1 MQTLSAGIALF
12 LAEFCFGLILAGIHR
27 FAPHDKCTRY
37 WAIAMLLTGFGVLI
51 VTENGGDPNHVKL
64 LIGNFGIVFGG
75 VCYWWGI
82 RLFYRRSRSR
92 GGWLIGFAFF
102 LLFGT
107 LLAAGATL
115 FARSL
120 LISCFTLLLI
130 GLYLFELVRRQPQR
144 PTFGRLLA
152 ITGVGVL
159 LLTYLLRVL
168 LLVKGLGGS
177 LTHDSGMADVI
188 VLFFIPMVALLLFGA
203 GLMLMYFERIIADNL
218 RLASEDALTGLP
230 NRRAIAGAGEQ
241 ALAHALR
248 HREPLTVA
256 ILDVDYFKRIND
268 SFGHDA
274 GDQVLADIATLLRT
288 ECRQQDLVGRY
299 GGEEFCIVFPHTGQA
314 AAAAAAERILGAAR
328 RYRFRQD
335 GGLTFSIGMA
345 VLEHDWSATVSWA
358 ALLKTADQQLYLAK
372 EAGRDQCRLVP
383 FALASGANA
392 PLPAR
397 DE

>member
-1 MQTLSAGIALF
+1 
-12 LAEFCFGLILAGIHR
+12 
-27 FAPHDKCTRY
+27 
-37 WAIAMLLTGFGVLI
+37 MLLTGFGVLI
-51 VTENGGDPNHVKL
+51 VTENGGDPDHVKL
-64 LIGNFGIVFGG
+64 LLGNFGIVFG
-75 VCYWWGI
+75 
-82 RLFYRRSRSR
+82 
-92 GGWLIGFAFF
+92 A
-102 LLFGT
+102 
-107 LLAAGATL
+107 LLAADATL
-115 FARSL
+115 LARSL

-130 GLYLFELVRRQPQR
+130 GLYLFERARRQPQR

-152 ITGVGVL
+152 LTGVG
-159 LLTYLLRVL
+159 VL

-188 VLFFIPMVALLLFGA
+188 VLFFIPMVALPLF
-203 GLMLMYFERIIADNL
+203 
-218 RLASEDALTGLP
+218 
-230 NRRAIAGAGEQ
+230 GAGEQ

-299 GGEEFCIVFPHTGQA
+299 GGEGFCIVFPHTGQAAA

-328 RYRFRQD
+328 RYRFWQD

-383 FALASGANA
+383 FAPASGAST
-392 PLPAR
+392 PLPAM